1 MHGPWPDK
9 SGTRDLPS
17 EAKLGS
23 HAAALPAFQPPAQG
37 RECAIV
43 ARQLSPGL
51 CGRITAVWRQA
62 SQRSQITS
70 SRTMASPRQ
79 VGGRGGPQAEGDEPA
94 PW

>member
-37 RECAIV
+37 RECAMV
-43 ARQLSPGL
+43 ARQL
-51 CGRITAVWRQA
+51 RQDLR
-62 SQRSQITS
+62 QDHS
-70 SRTMASPRQ
+70 SMAAGNAAQPNHLLPDHGIAQ
-79 VGGRGGPQAEGDEPA
+79 AGRGSVADLRRKGTEPA